1 MLSYGE
7 MAMYLSR
14 LTVRLAGGN
23 SHRRSFC
30 FHPGSSYKAVVF
42 DMYGVLIPPP
52 MPAAT
57 EWEGRNGV
65 PPGTIARAIR
75 MGGEGGVWRRF
86 MRGELGAEEFVETFS
101 HECTAVAGFPIKVD
115 FSSFLQALTC
125 GPFTRLHPVMEE
137 AIQCIRAQGMKAALL
152 TNNFLL
158 PGGAS
163 FLPVNRSHFHVIVES
178 CREGLCKPDPQIFR
192 LCADRLGVAPHEAVF
207 LDDLDVNIDAAVRLG
222 MCGIKVG
229 DPAVSVKKLEQI
241 LQFPLSVGET
251 HSIRRNQQV
260 ETLTQYLRK
269 AGHLSDTDDLT
280 LCQFSHC
287 HSHPSYILKSQGSRL
302 ILRTT
307 PHVQAAL
314 MEQSI
319 MKALKEARVP
329 VPDIIAVC
337 EDDCLLGKPF
347 IVEQLCEGRIFQD
360 PFLPSVS
367 QEEKTLMYRSIL
379 QTLSCIHQLEPNTI
393 AFSDHAVQGPLPLK
407 EDLMR
412 SIQQYKASKTLAI
425 PAMERLVEWLP
436 LHLPKEHKTT
446 VVHGDFRI
454 SNIVFDSTQPK
465 VAAVLGWKQCILGD
479 PFLDVA
485 SLCIEYY
492 LSSNSHDL
500 SGKGQ
505 PYMCQKVIPDVRQI
519 FDEHGRVLGL
529 HAVPH
534 WQFYMTLSCF
544 RQAVSTLTGEN
555 ELSKLGNMK
564 DLTVQLADLAWD
576 FATKEGF
583 RLFKNMSRPSP
594 SAFPL

>member
-1 MLSYGE
+1 

-101 HECTAVAGFPIKVD
+101 HECTAVD

-269 AGHLSDTDDLT
+269 AGHLSDTGLGLSSHGS
-280 LCQFSHC
+280 LCVVTIFFIYYYLS
-287 HSHPSYILKSQGSRL
+287 
-302 ILRTT
+302 
-307 PHVQAAL
+307 
-314 MEQSI
+314 
-319 MKALKEARVP
+319 
-329 VPDIIAVC
+329 
-337 EDDCLLGKPF
+337 LLGKPF

-393 AFSDHAVQGPLPLK
+393 AFSDHA

-500 SGKGQ
+500 
-505 PYMCQKVIPDVRQI
+505 QI

-544 RQAVSTLTGEN
+544 RQAVSTLTGTH
-555 ELSKLGNMK
+555 S
-564 DLTVQLADLAWD
+564 
-576 FATKEGF
+576 
-583 RLFKNMSRPSP
+583 
-594 SAFPL
+594 FPVYTNSFSGY